1 MFCRAQDLNLA
12 CEQWACESLRKFIEE
27 MELWKWDLTLGN
39 RCKMGPSSKVLAPA
53 QHSGCNRR
61 GSHRGWGAA
70 RYELGEGNARAKPS
84 D

>member
-39 RCKMGPSSKVLAPA
+39 RCKMGPSSNVLAT
-53 QHSGCNRR
+53 
-61 GSHRGWGAA
+61 A
-70 RYELGEGNARAKPS
+70 RL
-84 D
+84 